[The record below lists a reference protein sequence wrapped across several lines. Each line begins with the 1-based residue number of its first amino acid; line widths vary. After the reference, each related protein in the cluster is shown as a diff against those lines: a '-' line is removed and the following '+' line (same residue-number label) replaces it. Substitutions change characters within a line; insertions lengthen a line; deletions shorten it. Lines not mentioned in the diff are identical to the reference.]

1 MIDITFLSV
10 FSLAITDAINPCAFA
25 VMILVLSEFLTRD
38 PKNKKNVL
46 LGGLA
51 FSLAV
56 FILYFIYGLIMT
68 KFFSKIPE
76 TGFFSIYVS
85 KGFGIFSI
93 FLGLMNIKDFLN
105 YRPGG
110 FATEMPMKFRPRMRI
125 LVKRVESPIGAF
137 VIGIFVTIFLL
148 PCSIGP
154 YIIAS
159 QQLAS
164 LSVIKTILWLLF
176 YNLIFILPMIAI
188 TLIIYASVSTV
199 DRVSGWRERN
209 IKRMHLIE
217 GIILII
223 IGILMVTGIMY

>member
-1 MIDITFLSV
+1 MIDITFFSV
-10 FSLAITDAINPCAFA
+10 LSLAITDAINPCALA
-25 VMILVLSEFLTRD
+25 VMVFVLSELLTRN
-38 PKNKKNVL
+38 PKSKKNVL

-56 FILYFIYGLIMT
+56 FILYFIYGLAMT

-76 TGFFSIYVS
+76 TGFFSLYIS
-85 KGFGIFSI
+85 RGFGILSI
-93 FLGLMNIKDFLN
+93 FLGLMNVKDFLN

-110 FATEMPMKFRPRMRI
+110 FATEMPMKFRPRMRL
-125 LVKRVESPIGAF
+125 LVKKVESPLGAF
-137 VIGIFVTIFLL
+137 VIGLFVTLFLL

-159 QQLAS
+159 QQLS
-164 LSVIKTILWLLF
+164 TLSFIKTILWLLL
-176 YNLIFILPMIAI
+176 YNLIFIVPMIAL

-199 DRVSGWRERN
+199 DKVSRWKERN
-209 IKRMHLIE
+209 IRRLHLIE

-223 IGILMVTGIMY
+223 IGILMVTGLIY

>member
-1 MIDITFLSV
+1 MIDITFFSIL
-10 FSLAITDAINPCAFA
+10 SLAITDAINPCAFA
-25 VMILVLSEFLTRD
+25 VMILVLSEFLTRN
-38 PKNKKNVL
+38 PKNKRNIL

-56 FILYFIYGLIMT
+56 FVLYFIYGLVMT

-76 TGFFSIYVS
+76 TGFFTLYVS
-85 KGFGIFSI
+85 KGFGVLSL

-110 FATEMPMKFRPRMRI
+110 FATEMPMKFRPRMRL
-125 LVKRVESPIGAF
+125 LVKKVESPLGAF
-137 VIGIFVTIFLL
+137 VVGIFVTLFLL

-159 QQLAS
+159 EQLAT
-164 LSVIKTILWLLF
+164 LNFIKTVLWLLL
-176 YNLIFILPMIAI
+176 YNLIFIIPMLAI
-188 TLIIYASVSTV
+188 TFIIYASIATV
-199 DRVSGWRERN
+199 DKVSGWRERN
-209 IKRMHLIE
+209 IKKLHLIE

-223 IGILMVTGIMY
+223 IGILMVTGIIY